1 MAQQRVRILRRQRI
15 FNRAVWRKSSRYTL
29 SGLIIIG
36 IGVVLISLGISSLNT
51 GIGLNP
57 GGDYLL
63 IGFGAI
69 VALIGII
76 RLLIGFINPATPE
89 DLQPLV
95 EAENAKPAPGD
106 IIQAEEEIVAVEE
119 ARDDQ
124 V

>member
-15 FNRAVWRKSSRYTL
+15 FNRAVWRKSSRFTL

-36 IGVVLISLGISSLNT
+36 IGVVLVSLGISSLNT
-51 GIGLNP
+51 GIMLNP
-57 GGDYLL
+57 GGTYLL

-69 VALIGII
+69 IVLIGII

-89 DLQPLV
+89 DLQPIID
-95 EAENAKPAPGD
+95 AENAEPAPSD
-106 IIQAEEEIVAVEE
+106 IIQAEEEIIAAEE
-119 ARDDQ
+119 AGEDH